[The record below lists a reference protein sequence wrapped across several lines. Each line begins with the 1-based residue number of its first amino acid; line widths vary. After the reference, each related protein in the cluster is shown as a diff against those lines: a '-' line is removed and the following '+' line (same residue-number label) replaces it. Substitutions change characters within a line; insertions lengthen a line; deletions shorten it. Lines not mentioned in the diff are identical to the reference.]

1 MFVEIVRR
9 HLEALPAGEAGWLSG
24 LRDPAIGRVLALLHE
39 RPGHSWTLNGLARD
53 AGVSRA
59 VLAERFAQLVGCPPM
74 HYLALWRM
82 QTAARLLAD
91 GTGKVA
97 AVAHEV
103 GYESEAAFSRAF
115 KRMVGMP
122 PAEWRRQ
129 RPGGSSRSHLVMTR
143 RPSPAALQQP
153 EGWQDRPSPRRG

>member
-24 LRDPAIGRVLALLHE
+24 LRDPAIGRVLAMLHE

-97 AVAHEV
+97 AGGVQPRVQADGRH
-103 GYESEAAFSRAF
+103 AAG
-115 KRMVGMP
+115 GMA
-122 PAEWRRQ
+122 PAAPRR
-129 RPGGSSRSHLVMTR
+129 SSRSHLVMTR